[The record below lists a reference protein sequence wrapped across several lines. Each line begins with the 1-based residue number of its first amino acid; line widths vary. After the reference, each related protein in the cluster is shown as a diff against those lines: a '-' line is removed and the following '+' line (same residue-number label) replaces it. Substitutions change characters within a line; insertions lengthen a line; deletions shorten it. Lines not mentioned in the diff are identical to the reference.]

1 MCGNVIGA
9 PFGRRGYG
17 VLDWSLAI
25 AFAALAGCATAP
37 PPTPPGPAPAPPAR
51 SPTAPAVTP
60 PPPPSPPKASADRVI
75 ARDARFIVYNPRP
88 GDTLRSLAR
97 DYLGD
102 ADRYWEIADFN
113 GVEAAE
119 PGQALVIPLQRPNPL
134 GVLSSGYQ
142 IVPILAYHRFG
153 QQASKMEVLA
163 TEFAAQ
169 LQYLAEN
176 DYRVVRLRDVEDFL
190 AGKRALP
197 KRAVVITMDDGYAS
211 TYKYAF
217 PLLKQHG
224 FPATVFVYTD
234 FIGAKDALTWAQMRE
249 MVASGLV
256 DIQAH
261 SKTHANLAYRLP
273 GESDERYRE
282 RMDVEARVPRDML
295 ERMLPVKVDT
305 FAYPF
310 GDASDALIERL
321 RKREYRMAVT
331 VNSGGNAFFADPL
344 LLQRSMIL
352 GDQDLDAFKAKLQV
366 FREVDLR

>member
-1 MCGNVIGA
+1 
-9 PFGRRGYG
+9 
-17 VLDWSLAI
+17 
-25 AFAALAGCATAP
+25 
-37 PPTPPGPAPAPPAR
+37 
-51 SPTAPAVTP
+51 
-60 PPPPSPPKASADRVI
+60 VI
-75 ARDARFIVYNPRP
+75 ARDTRFVVYNPRA

-102 ADRYWEIADFN
+102 ADRFWVIADFN
-113 GVEAAE
+113 GVAAAE
-119 PGQALVIPLQRPNPL
+119 PDQALVIPLQARNS
-134 GVLSSGYQ
+134 VRVFSSGYQ

-153 QQASKMEVLA
+153 QQASKMEVA
-163 TEFAAQ
+163 VGEFAAQ

-190 AGKRALP
+190 AGKGALP
-197 KRAVVITMDDGYAS
+197 HKAVVITMDDGYAS

-217 PLLKQHG
+217 PLLKEHG

-249 MVASGLV
+249 MVASGLI

-282 RMDVEARVPRDML
+282 RMDAEARVPRATL
-295 ERMLPVKVDT
+295 ERMLPVSVDM
-305 FAYPF
+305 FAYPY
-310 GDASDALIERL
+310 GDASEVLIERL
-321 RKREYRMAVT
+321 RKREYRLAVT
-331 VNSGGNAFFADPL
+331 VNPGGNPFFADPL
-344 LLQRSMIL
+344 LLRRSMIL